1 MNSEFFQKNKGLI
14 IAGVIIII
22 LIVISVSKNDSK
34 TTTENSTTTQTEE
47 QNIDSVDNSKENT
60 STNKPESIKTE
71 NTSTTGNLIREGV
84 LLTSDDS
91 KQGNYMVKT
100 QNSVFYIRTSRD
112 FNSLLNKEVKM
123 VANGTVEK
131 FSLVDIVVK

>member
-22 LIVISVSKNDSK
+22 LIIISVSKNDSK
-34 TTTENSTTTQTEE
+34 TTTENSATTQTEE
-47 QNIDSVDNSKENT
+47 QTLDTGDKNAENT
-60 STNKPESIKTE
+60 TTNKPESIKTE
-71 NTSTTGNLIREGV
+71 NSSTTGNLIREGV
-84 LLTSDDS
+84 LLASDDS